1 MLLLCAS
8 LLARRALAQWRPS
21 YPYNQVRLDM
31 EEGVDNYTDALVL
44 QVDYLRW
51 DGYFLNTYTIT
62 PSARSSACLE
72 QTWYLFAA

>member
-1 MLLLCAS
+1 
-8 LLARRALAQWRPS
+8 
-21 YPYNQVRLDM
+21 M

-62 PSARSSACLE
+62 PGARSSACLE
-72 QTWYLFAA
+72 RT